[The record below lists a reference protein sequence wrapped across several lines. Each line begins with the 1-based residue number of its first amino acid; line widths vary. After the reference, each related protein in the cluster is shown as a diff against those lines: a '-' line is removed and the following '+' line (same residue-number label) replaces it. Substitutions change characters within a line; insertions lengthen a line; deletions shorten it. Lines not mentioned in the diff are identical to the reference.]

1 MALGVETVNRMKDGQ
16 LVQHFL
22 MASFAYYHQNES
34 PMTDHAFD
42 LLCKRLLDRYD
53 HVVHPHKY
61 LIDKDM
67 LRAGSGY
74 NLRWDDYPT
83 IVKVAVTNGYTRAC
97 ESGQLQTEIEPH
109 LLSVQESAPSVRV
122 RRAPRP
128 SAPPPA
134 AVPAAPVR
142 LTRSRPKGTT

>member
-1 MALGVETVNRMKDGQ
+1 MALGVETVERMKDGQ

-22 MASFAYYHQNES
+22 MASFAYYHRNES

-42 LLCKRLLDRYD
+42 MLCQRLLDRYD

-74 NLRWDDYPT
+74 NLRWEDYPT
-83 IVKVAVTNGYTRAC
+83 IVKVAVTNGYAHNC
-97 ESGQLQTEIEPH
+97 ESGQLQIEIEPH
-109 LLSVQESAPSVRV
+109 LLPKQDSAPMRV
-122 RRAPRP
+122 RRTR
-128 SAPPPA
+128 PA
-134 AVPAAPVR
+134 AVPATPPPAPARRVI
-142 LTRSRPKGTT
+142 RSRPQGKP